1 MTFVELAI
9 SAVLW
14 ATFATVISQL
24 VGIAVMWAL
33 GLPPRKLVAEIVDV
47 QNPAVG
53 ATFFII
59 SLTASIFVSVLSGG
73 PPTVAEPLETAL
85 WIIGGLLLAVLYT
98 TLAFAIAH
106 RLMGVKDEG
115 LYKYIRRELIS
126 EQNAALAF
134 FLGGLAVAPFI
145 AILYQ
150 IQ

>member
-14 ATFATVISQL
+14 TTFATVVAQL
-24 VGIAVMWAL
+24 VGIGVMWAL

-73 PPTVAEPLETAL
+73 QPTTAEPLETAL
-85 WIIGGLLLAVLYT
+85 WIIGGLLLAMIYT
-98 TLAFAIAH
+98 LLVFTIAL
-106 RLMGVKDEG
+106 RLMGAKDEG
-115 LYKYIRRELIS
+115 MYKYIRRELIS